1 MIIPIFNIQ
10 LVGLM
15 LSENIKNY
23 SALLLRFPMKK
34 TYLNW
39 LKQGSDFI
47 QISMF
52 NININIRD
60 RKIYK

>member
-23 SALLLRFPMKK
+23 SARLLRFPMKK
-34 TYLNW
+34 T
-39 LKQGSDFI
+39 FT
-47 QISMF
+47 
-52 NININIRD
+52 
-60 RKIYK
+60 

>member
-15 LSENIKNY
+15 LSENIKITVHV
-23 SALLLRFPMKK
+23 SHEKDF
-34 TYLNW
+34 YLNW

-52 NININIRD
+52 IININIRD

>member
-1 MIIPIFNIQ
+1 MIIPIFNIH

-34 TYLNW
+34 T
-39 LKQGSDFI
+39 FT
-47 QISMF
+47 
-52 NININIRD
+52 
-60 RKIYK
+60 